1 MKIKLGVI
9 TFKRWPALI
18 LLTLAVTTVAN
29 CASPGMFGNIDFELT
44 GAVLDNETKQP
55 IEGAYV
61 VAVYKKRVAGPA
73 AIFSYCFKTKGMYT
87 AQDGRFHFPVEKL
100 DGYSPYSVDAIKP
113 GFFFVRPVYPKPAV
127 WRQQGP
133 EAYTGRDI
141 YLAKQDPAKPSFK
154 LSGINVHCTHADT
167 PVDTAAAREF
177 LKIELTEFTRLGADR
192 QDLERL
198 DYFIQRMASPDQT
211 QGRD

>member
-1 MKIKLGVI
+1 MKIKLCAI
-9 TFKRWPALI
+9 TFERWPALI

-29 CASPGMFGNIDFELT
+29 CASPGMFGKIDFELT

-100 DGYSPYSVDAIKP
+100 DGYSPYSVDAIKT
-113 GFFFVRPVYPKPAV
+113 GFFFVCPVYPKPSV
-127 WRQQGP
+127 WR
-133 EAYTGRDI
+133 
-141 YLAKQDPAKPSFK
+141 L
-154 LSGINVHCTHADT
+154 
-167 PVDTAAAREF
+167 
-177 LKIELTEFTRLGADR
+177 
-192 QDLERL
+192 
-198 DYFIQRMASPDQT
+198 
-211 QGRD
+211 